1 MSDSACYRYL
11 RSSATVYTSKRWFS
25 SITGL
30 LMRLFEHDA
39 QAESSF
45 QVAPFDAADKSAHLA
60 IERSHPSFPDS
71 AAAPGY
77 EHSSHLGS
85 HRRSGI
91 LDVVQ
96 WHTRN
101 LSILIVQQ
109 GDALARAWLLPTESK
124 DDTGT
129 KAQVVLNIGSRVGE
143 SGTEI
148 TDIYGTK
155 GKVLGQPDI

>member
-1 MSDSACYRYL
+1 
-11 RSSATVYTSKRWFS
+11 
-25 SITGL
+25 
-30 LMRLFEHDA
+30 MRLFEHDA

-96 WHTRN
+96 WLTRS
-101 LSILIVQQ
+101 LSILIEQQ
-109 GDALARAWLLPTESK
+109 GDALAACLALTDRVERLYRH
-124 DDTGT
+124 
-129 KAQVVLNIGSRVGE
+129 QGSDCSE
-143 SGTEI
+143 
-148 TDIYGTK
+148 YW
-155 GKVLGQPDI
+155 